1 MITLKDKVAI
11 ITGGTRGLGF
21 GIARA
26 FVQAGAKVFVA
37 SRSAESV
44 EKAVSVL
51 KGMGGE
57 ADGVICDVGSLEE
70 VEGLSLKATEEFG
83 KIDVW
88 INNAGISAPYGPTIQ
103 ISYDEIVNLIQT
115 NILGTYH
122 GSLAAMRYFLKEKQG
137 KLINVSGRG
146 DKGPV
151 PLQNAYASSKSW
163 VHSFTLALAEEYKNS
178 GIGVYLFRPGIV
190 DTDMLRKVAVVE
202 GYGNRIEPLKS
213 VMRMWGNDPEVPAKK
228 AVWLASQAT
237 DGKTGLV
244 VSVFNRRRMVFGLL
258 REVLRRILR
267 HDMEQI
273 DLEIQTV
280 NPEYE

>member
-1 MITLKDKVAI
+1 MPLKDKVAV

-21 GIARA
+21 GIAKA
-26 FVQAGAKVFVA
+26 FVQARAKVFVA

-51 KGMGGE
+51 KGMGGQ
-57 ADGVICDVGSLEE
+57 VGGKVSNVGLLKE
-70 VEGLSLKATEEFG
+70 VESLSLKATEEFG

-88 INNAGISAPYGPTIQ
+88 INNAGVSAPYGPTIQ
-103 ISYDEIVNLIQT
+103 ISHEHFLNLIQT
-115 NILGTYH
+115 NIIGTYH
-122 GSLAAMRYFLKEKQG
+122 GSLVAMKQFLKQRQG

-151 PLQNAYASSKSW
+151 PFQNAYASSKSW
-163 VHSFTLALAEEYKNS
+163 MYSFTLALAKEYKNS

-190 DTDMLRKVAVVE
+190 DTDMLRKVEVVE

-213 VMRMWGNDPEVPAKK
+213 VIRMWGNKPEFPAKK
-228 AVWLASQAT
+228 AVWLASKAT

-244 VSVFNRRRMVFGLL
+244 VSIFNRRRMVFGLL
-258 REVLRRILR
+258 RDILDRILR

-273 DLEIQTV
+273 EIEIKTV
-280 NPEYE
+280 EPEN